1 VRSTATSVEMEY
13 LPVVRHDDST
23 LEARRFAELAV
34 KACDAESRVATA
46 MVVIELAENI
56 VKYGAKDAHPVL
68 GTISISVTAE
78 ADGSVIRIY
87 ARNRVDCEREARDAE
102 RLIRQTADPDQIGD
116 VYRTRFAE
124 LLAEP
129 DLPRTQLG
137 LLRAVA
143 EGGFRLSCS
152 YEPPVLVIVA
162 ERRCQSAAPR

>member
-1 VRSTATSVEMEY
+1 MES
-13 LPVVRHDDST
+13 LPVVRHDGSI
-23 LEARRFAELAV
+23 LEARRFAERAV

-56 VKYGAKDAHPVL
+56 VKYGAKDTHPVL
-68 GTISISVTAE
+68 GTISITVSAE
-78 ADGSVIRIY
+78 AAGSVIRIH
-87 ARNRVDCEREARDAE
+87 AENRVDCDREARDAE
-102 RLIRQTADPDQIGD
+102 RVVRQTADPEQIGD
-116 VYRTRFAE
+116 VYRARFAE
-124 LLAEP
+124 LLVEP

-162 ERRCQSAAPR
+162 ERRCQYVAPT